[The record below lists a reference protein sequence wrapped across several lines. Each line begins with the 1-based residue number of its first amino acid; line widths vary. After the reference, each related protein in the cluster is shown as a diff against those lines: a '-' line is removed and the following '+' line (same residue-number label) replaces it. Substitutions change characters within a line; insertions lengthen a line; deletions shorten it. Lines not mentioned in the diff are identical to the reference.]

1 VPVSSKKPS
10 LIDAPAELPEL
21 GGLVV
26 VDGECA
32 YFDDGR
38 ASRTAFAMPRPLTQV
53 AYRQAMHLGMRRSGT
68 LVYRPLCVNCRRCQ
82 PIRVDIA
89 RFTPSRSQKRVSK
102 RCEGRFSV
110 EMRRPQITHA
120 HLELYRAY
128 QRDQHKDE
136 GQQTD
141 AESYGRFLCETVADT
156 WELAWTDSEGKLVA
170 VGIVDMVDDGISS
183 VYFYWDTALR
193 DFSLGVF
200 SALYEIEL
208 CTRFHKP
215 YYYLG
220 YLVDACPAM
229 AYKAQFAGAEVWDG
243 DAWHPIARDLRDVD
257 TQRTLRDAER
267 ASTIADDKRFPL
279 R

>member
-1 VPVSSKKPS
+1 VAVSPKKPT
-10 LIDAPAELPEL
+10 LIDAPQDLPEL
-21 GGLVV
+21 GALVV

-38 ASRTAFAMPRPLTQV
+38 ASRTAFAMPRPLTQI
-53 AYRQAMHLGMRRSGT
+53 AYRQAMQLGMRRSGT

-89 RFTPSRSQKRVSK
+89 RFTPSRSQKRVAK

-110 EMRRPQITHA
+110 EMRRPMVTHA

-128 QRDQHKDE
+128 QRDQHKDDAP
-136 GQQTD
+136 QTD
-141 AESYGRFLCETVADT
+141 AESYSRFLVETIADT
-156 WELAWTDSEGKLVA
+156 WELAWTDADGKLVA
-170 VGIVDMVDDGISS
+170 VGIIDLVDDGISS

-220 YLVDACPAM
+220 YLVDACAAM
-229 AYKAQFAGAEVWDG
+229 AYKAQFAGAEVWNG
-243 DAWHPIARDLRDVD
+243 KAWHPINRDLSDVT
-257 TQRTLRDAER
+257 TQKTLDDAER
-267 ASTIADDKRFPL
+267 ASVVADSERFAL
-279 R
+279 